1 MPPGVCPFPAFP
13 PTFSELFA
21 SVTFAL
27 FCVRLLFTD
36 CIHFEIS
43 LNFSS
48 ILTYFLGR
56 IFPSVYSF
64 ISDISRAF
72 GKKSI
77 YYIWRLGIY
86 NIFLFFFFFRLPL
99 QKTWLAFLFY
109 ALNLLCNFSFAL
121 FTCGLVFFVPR
132 ACEQF
137 AMESLS
143 FLGKIA
149 ANMGEQSIILFVF
162 VLISFAVLMLCG
174 PLFACVPCFALFM
187 LN

>member
-1 MPPGVCPFPAFP
+1 MPPGDCPFPAFP

-43 LNFSS
+43 LNFFS

-86 NIFLFFFFFRLPL
+86 NIFLFFCGCLCKKHGLLSFFMRWICYAIFRLL
-99 QKTWLAFLFY
+99 YLHA
-109 ALNLLCNFSFAL
+109 
-121 FTCGLVFFVPR
+121 V
-132 ACEQF
+132 
-137 AMESLS
+137 LS
-143 FLGKIA
+143 FL
-149 ANMGEQSIILFVF
+149 FR
-162 VLISFAVLMLCG
+162 G
-174 PLFACVPCFALFM
+174 PASNLQWNRLVSSEKSLQIWGSRA
-187 LN
+187 

>member
-1 MPPGVCPFPAFP
+1 MLLAKN
-13 PTFSELFA
+13 LFIIY
-21 SVTFAL
+21 
-27 FCVRLLFTD
+27 D
-36 CIHFEIS
+36 DW
-43 LNFSS
+43 
-48 ILTYFLGR
+48 
-56 IFPSVYSF
+56 VY
-64 ISDISRAF
+64 II
-72 GKKSI
+72 
-77 YYIWRLGIY
+77 
-86 NIFLFFFFFRLPL
+86 FFFFFLRLPL